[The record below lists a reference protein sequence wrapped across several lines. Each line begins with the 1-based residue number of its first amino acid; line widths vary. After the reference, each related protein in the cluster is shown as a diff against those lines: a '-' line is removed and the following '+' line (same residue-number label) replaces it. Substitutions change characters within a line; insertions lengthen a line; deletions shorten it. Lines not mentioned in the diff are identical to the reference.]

1 MAQYNSNSPYFDTVQ
16 NDTHMDI
23 FQPRTVPA
31 EADDITYIIDKIY
44 EGRPDLLAYDVY
56 GDSRLWW
63 TIVQRNL
70 EVLVDPINDFKAGT
84 KIQMPKG
91 SKLKSFLGL

>member
-1 MAQYNSNSPYFDTVQ
+1 MAQYNNNSPYFDTTQ
-16 NDTHMDI
+16 TETHLEI
-23 FQPRTVPA
+23 FQPRTVPS
-31 EADDITYIIDKIY
+31 EADDITYTIDKIY

-63 TIVQRNL
+63 AIVQRNL
-70 EVLVDPINDFKAGT
+70 DILIDPINDFTAGT
-84 KIQMPKG
+84 QIQMPKG